1 MGEALKQDKTWTTGY
16 PQGTRTRIRKSDGA
30 RIDEFK
36 CKLSNSHKCPYRI
49 RSVTLADRDQTDVEQ
64 KGEHDHKEDHSMKLS
79 RQAKALIKPMI
90 CHRMLPSAIR
100 SNLVDAG
107 LETLPTLEQIQGYR
121 TRNYAELVGA
131 QQVTTVENLVKVA
144 KEYNLF
150 RLVPDAGANGEA
162 DFENKVGI
170 LLWMVDEKGGT
181 GQLLNEDNEF
191 EDMDVDDE
199 QDWLA
204 SLMKTCEEKL
214 IAAPQLVRVWQGESI
229 SLSQFE

>member
-1 MGEALKQDKTWTTGY
+1 M
-16 PQGTRTRIRKSDGA
+16 
-30 RIDEFK
+30 
-36 CKLSNSHKCPYRI
+36 
-49 RSVTLADRDQTDVEQ
+49 
-64 KGEHDHKEDHSMKLS
+64 
-79 RQAKALIKPMI
+79 
-90 CHRMLPSAIR
+90 
-100 SNLVDAG
+100 
-107 LETLPTLEQIQGYR
+107 
-121 TRNYAELVGA
+121 
-131 QQVTTVENLVKVA
+131 KVA

-150 RLVPDAGANGEA
+150 RLVPDAGAYGEA

-229 SLSQFE
+229 SLSQFEQL